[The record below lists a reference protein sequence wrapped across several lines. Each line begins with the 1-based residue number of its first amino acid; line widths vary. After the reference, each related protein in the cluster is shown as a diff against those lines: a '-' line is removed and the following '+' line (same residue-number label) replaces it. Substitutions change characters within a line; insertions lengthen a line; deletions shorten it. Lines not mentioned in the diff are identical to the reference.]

1 MKGIRI
7 NLVLVAAG
15 VVIAGVV
22 QAQEKAVLSH
32 QNVSSPTANSSTN
45 ITLRMKTEP
54 KLAWGSRTQVSGLF
68 VDLIKP
74 QQTWVMLNPPKPAWE
89 LPRPTPRHL
98 LPVTAP
104 QRINDPTVHEL
115 DFALLRFSF

>member
-1 MKGIRI
+1 MNGIHI
-7 NLVLVAAG
+7 NLALVTAG
-15 VVIAGVV
+15 VVLAGAV

-32 QNVSSPTANSSTN
+32 QNVSSPTSNSN
-45 ITLRMKTEP
+45 ITLQMKTEP

-89 LPRPTPRHL
+89 LPKPTPRHL

-104 QRINDPTVHEL
+104 RPINDPTVHEL
-115 DFALLRFSF
+115 DFALLRLSF